1 MGQDI
6 ASVSSDSCRGMGVFG
21 TRTTMHGIEMTSDT
35 CQLIATVMPLIMVTL
50 VVERRS
56 MRLKLRRRVWFRKTI
71 LGVFEASIVG
81 LFFVIIGTQLGGL
94 SGAAGVLAWVLTV
107 VSVGGLG
114 LLILI
119 SMASV
124 EADEDEDAYPDV
136 AHG

>member
-1 MGQDI
+1 
-6 ASVSSDSCRGMGVFG
+6 
-21 TRTTMHGIEMTSDT
+21 MHGMEMTSDT

-94 SGAAGVLAWVLTV
+94 SGAAGVLAWGLTV